1 MVVKV
6 MMILVVGIR
15 RINYL
20 MLSPSSIRTRQS
32 GFTLI
37 EIMVV
42 VVIVAI
48 LSSAVVPM
56 MSKTTDD
63 LLAEQADRFVA
74 LIKLAQDEAILQ
86 SRQLGL
92 QVDAQRYS
100 FLQRED
106 KSNNWVPFN
115 DGPFRPR
122 KLSAGTKT
130 ALFLDEVA
138 ISSLTKQAL
147 DAEGKPKIKPQV
159 FILSS
164 GEMTPFRYELAFSTG
179 SRFKIIF
186 DAIGTSKIEKVEGK

>member
-1 MVVKV
+1 
-6 MMILVVGIR
+6 MMISVVGIR
-15 RINYL
+15 KINYKI
-20 MLSPSSIRTRQS
+20 LSKHSTRAQHA

-42 VVIVAI
+42 VVIVAVI
-48 LSSAVVPM
+48 SSAVVPM
-56 MSKTTDD
+56 MTKTTDD
-63 LLAEQADRFVA
+63 LLSEQADRFVA
-74 LIKLAQDEAILQ
+74 LVNLAQNESILQ

-92 QVDAQRYS
+92 QIDAQGYS

-106 KSNNWVPFN
+106 NSNNWVPFSE
-115 DGPFRPR
+115 GPFRQR

-130 ALFLDEVA
+130 SIYMDDVD
-138 ISSLTKQAL
+138 ISSLTKEEV
-147 DAEGKPKIKPQV
+147 DEEGNKKIKPQV

-186 DAIGTSKIEKVEGK
+186 DAIGTSKIEKLEGK

>member
-1 MVVKV
+1 MFSECQVE
-6 MMILVVGIR
+6 VG
-15 RINYL
+15 
-20 MLSPSSIRTRQS
+20 SKHS

-42 VVIVAI
+42 VVIVAVI
-48 LSSAVVPM
+48 SSAVVPM
-56 MSKTTDD
+56 MTKTTND

-74 LIKLAQDEAILQ
+74 LVNLVQDEAILQ

-92 QVDAQRYS
+92 QVDAQSYS

-106 KSNNWVPFN
+106 NSNNWIPFTE
-115 DGPFRPR
+115 GPFRQR

-130 ALFLDEVA
+130 ALYLDEVD
-138 ISSLTKQAL
+138 ISSLAKQEV
-147 DAEGKPKIKPQV
+147 DADGKKKIKPQV

-179 SRFKIIF
+179 SRFKITF
-186 DAIGTSKIEKVEGK
+186 DAIGTSKIEQIEGK